1 MNYNSFINDSG
12 ITVRKSYYDSAIVPM
27 YEQSGKSEQD
37 FCKDFP
43 EIIAEISG
51 AHIIEVTDIKKKI
64 VSDDFYQLHNCKGHK
79 CTFIELINSCDDTI
93 G

>member
-12 ITVRKSYYDSAIVPM
+12 ITVRKSYYESAIVPM
-27 YEQSGKSEQD
+27 FEQSDKSEQD

-51 AHIIEVTDIKKKI
+51 AHIIEVTDIKKRI
-64 VSDDFYQLHNCKGHK
+64 VSDDF
-79 CTFIELINSCDDTI
+79 
-93 G
+93 